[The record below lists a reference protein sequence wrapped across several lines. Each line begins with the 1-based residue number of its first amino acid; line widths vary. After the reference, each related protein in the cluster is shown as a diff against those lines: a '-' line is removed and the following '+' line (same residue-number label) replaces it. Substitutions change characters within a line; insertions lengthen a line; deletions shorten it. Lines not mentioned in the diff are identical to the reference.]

1 MTKGSWMLAVV
12 VVAAAALAAL
22 PGCRTEVICPA
33 GQTACGESCRSF
45 QTDPANCGACGHTCA
60 AGEVC
65 SAGNCSLCAASCT
78 SARGCVNEVCLPD
91 LEVACYASGAVQ
103 ALAGDL
109 SPVGPPRAV
118 DGGPVALAP
127 LDGRTWVA
135 HSYPSPT
142 IRSVDLAGA
151 VSPSLPLGGGDLEMV
166 RAHAGAY
173 GRPGALLYVS
183 DVTPS
188 TLVVVDPA
196 AALAGA
202 AGAVVDEVDLHRVAA
217 NGENPKG
224 IAFAGGKAYVALYG
238 DAFLG
243 DYAHGQ
249 AVSVVQLPTAACATP
264 PCATVLKTIS
274 LQGVPGAAD
283 APGLPFPSGA
293 VAVGSSVYVTLAN
306 LKLGGGYYGTP
317 AGPGKLLV
325 VDTAAGD
332 ALSVVQ
338 LPGCENPGAI
348 AAAGTRLWI
357 ACGGTGAAMPV
368 DLSGPVPVPAAPVA
382 TGVTSGGIAI
392 CNGMGYVTDQWS
404 GTVVRFDPAGAL
416 PNLTMPGVCPVYP
429 PGTGFAWAADVA
441 CAP

>member
-1 MTKGSWMLAVV
+1 MTMRSWMVAV
-12 VVAAAALAAL
+12 VVAAAALTL
-22 PGCRTEVICPA
+22 SGCGTKVICPA

-45 QTDPANCGACGHTCA
+45 QTDAANCGACGRTCA

-65 SAGNCSLCAASCT
+65 SQGSCSLCAASCT
-78 SARGCVNEVCLPD
+78 TARGCVSEVCLPD
-91 LEVACYASGAVQ
+91 LEVACFASGAVQ

-109 SPVGPPRAV
+109 TPVGPARAV

-142 IRSVDLAGA
+142 VRSVDLAGA
-151 VSPSLPLGGGDLEMV
+151 VSPSVSLGGGDLEMI

-173 GRPGALLYVS
+173 GRADGLLYVS

-188 TLVVVDPA
+188 TLVVVDPVQ
-196 AALAGA
+196 ALADPA
-202 AGAVVDEVDLHRVAA
+202 HAVVDEVDLHRVAA

-249 AVSVVQLPTAACATP
+249 AISVVGLPATSCATP

-293 VAVGSSVYVTLAN
+293 VAVGDRVYVTLAN
-306 LKLGGGYYGTP
+306 LKLGSGYYGTP

-325 VDTAAGD
+325 VDTAAAD

-348 AAAGTRLWI
+348 TAAGTKLWI
-357 ACGGTGAAMPV
+357 ACGGTSAVLAV
-368 DLSGPVPVPAAPVA
+368 DVSGSAPVPGAPVA
-382 TGVTSGGIAI
+382 SGVASGGIAI

-404 GTVVRFDPAGAL
+404 GDVVRFDPAGAL
-416 PNLTMPGVCPVYP
+416 PTLRMAGVCPVYP
-429 PGTGFAWAADVA
+429 PTTGFAWAADVT